1 VDDIGESKGEKIVRS
16 IIDLSRGLGIRL
28 TAEEVETEEQY
39 KFLRKLKCDEI
50 QGYYFA
56 KPMPGADFQA
66 LLNTDK

>member
-1 VDDIGESKGEKIVRS
+1 MDDIGESKGEKIVRS

-50 QGYYFA
+50 QRYYFV
-56 KPMPGADFQA
+56 KPMSGAVFQA
-66 LLNTDK
+66 LLKTDK